1 MAKEKQ
7 GDGRPL
13 PAWRWWHPVYRSV
26 MQVDHAG
33 SRWHIDVDFF
43 DWDEKVHLYRDG
55 RLDRVQRGKARFELE
70 DGARIEAA
78 MSTYGLRRAHLVLPD
93 GTERRLDP
101 APGTAERWRAD
112 LERDHPTASRRLA
125 YVSWTVL
132 VVALVLQ
139 VPQLL
144 ALGSVLTGWY
154 EFTSPVTLP
163 GWLDTVLSVGGTL
176 AGIER
181 ALRLRYHWLLD

>member
-1 MAKEKQ
+1 
-7 GDGRPL
+7 
-13 PAWRWWHPVYRSV
+13 
-26 MQVDHAG
+26 
-33 SRWHIDVDFF
+33 
-43 DWDEKVHLYRDG
+43 
-55 RLDRVQRGKARFELE
+55 
-70 DGARIEAA
+70 
-78 MSTYGLRRAHLVLPD
+78 MSTYGLRRAHVVLPD

-154 EFTSPVTLP
+154 E
-163 GWLDTVLSVGGTL
+163 LDRKST
-176 AGIER
+176 
-181 ALRLRYHWLLD
+181 RLNSSHVASTYAVFGLKKKKKQRRRDGRRQ